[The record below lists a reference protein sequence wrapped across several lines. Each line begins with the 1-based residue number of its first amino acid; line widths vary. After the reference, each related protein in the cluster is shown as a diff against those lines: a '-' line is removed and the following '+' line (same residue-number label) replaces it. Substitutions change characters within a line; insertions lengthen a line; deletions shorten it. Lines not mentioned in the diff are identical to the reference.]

1 MSLKDLPVEMRPRE
15 KLLARGA
22 TALSDVELLALLLRT
37 GLPGAGVFE
46 LATQVLREFDDRISP
61 EVYHPNEGDLR
72 WHFLRMG

>member
-1 MSLKDLPVEMRPRE
+1 MSLKDLPAEMRPRE

-46 LATQVLREFDDRISP
+46 LATQVLGEFDGASRRQWRADRRGTRHSGSLA
-61 EVYHPNEGDLR
+61 V
-72 WHFLRMG
+72 